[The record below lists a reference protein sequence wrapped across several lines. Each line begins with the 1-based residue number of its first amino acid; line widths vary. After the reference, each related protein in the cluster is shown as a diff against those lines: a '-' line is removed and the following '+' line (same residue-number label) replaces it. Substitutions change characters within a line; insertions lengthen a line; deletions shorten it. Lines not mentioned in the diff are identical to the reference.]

1 MYATKRS
8 RSGVYG
14 SQKKQVVKTLSR
26 TLSWTKLM
34 VGTTNKSMSA
44 MYGYDCAELLTR
56 PGVEPKHHFG
66 TVSQWLRGQS
76 WVQTGERSPKDAPS
90 N

>member
-26 TLSWTKLM
+26 TLNWTKLM
-34 VGTTNKSMSA
+34 AGTTNKSMAA
-44 MYGYDCAELLTR
+44 MCGI
-56 PGVEPKHHFG
+56 
-66 TVSQWLRGQS
+66 
-76 WVQTGERSPKDAPS
+76 
-90 N
+90 